1 MKLILRYKRLT
12 SVTVLLIVCVF
23 ALTKCVNDEKETEEK
38 GEMQKS
44 IDTSAYARKVSFDQ
58 FGGSATC
65 ANSHKDIFA
74 KHIKTGHYL
83 TSQPATEKFVL
94 GSFKSGEN
102 EYDYNPLTKVV
113 MEKRDS
119 GLFQVVYHQGKEKF
133 ALHFDIVTGSGAKG
147 QSYLYWRKNRLF
159 QMPVT
164 YYTAADQWSN
174 SPGFPDKVV
183 LNRPIT
189 SRCLECHATYA
200 EVISPPGKEPEDF
213 DHKKMLFGVDCEKCH
228 GPGAAHVEF
237 QTSNPAD
244 TTGKHII
251 NPAGFT
257 RQQNLD
263 LCGLCHGGTL
273 EKLKPSFEYI
283 AGEPLSAYF
292 KEKNISNATP
302 MYDNVDVHGNQLG
315 LLKASKC
322 FTSSNLTCNNC
333 HNTHENERGKTALFS
348 QRCMTCHQPDHDNF
362 CKLKSVPVSSLKAN
376 CIDCHM
382 PSRKSQ
388 AITLLLPGE
397 AVPTAAS
404 VRSHF
409 IAVYPQEV
417 KNFVTGRD
425 ETVPK
430 K

>member
-1 MKLILRYKRLT
+1 MQLSLKYKRLT
-12 SVTVLLIVCVF
+12 IVTALMIISVF
-23 ALTKCVNDEKETEEK
+23 ALTKCITNEKEKKEEGK
-38 GEMQKS
+38 EKA
-44 IDTSAYARKVSFDQ
+44 DTVAYTRKISFEK
-58 FGGSATC
+58 FAGSATC
-65 ANSHKDIFA
+65 ANCHKDIFA

-83 TSQPATEKFVL
+83 TSQPALEKFVL
-94 GSFKSGEN
+94 GSFKPGKN
-102 EYDYNPLTKVV
+102 EYDYSPLTKVV

-119 GLFQVVYHQGKEKF
+119 GLFQVVYQQGEERY

-147 QSYLYWRKNRLF
+147 QSYLYWRNNRLF

-200 EVISPPGKEPEDF
+200 DIISTPGKEPEEF
-213 DHKKMLFGVDCEKCH
+213 DHNKMLFGVDCEKCH
-228 GPGAAHVEF
+228 GPGAEHVEF
-237 QTSNPAD
+237 QTRNPAD
-244 TTGKHII
+244 TRGKYMI
-251 NPAGFT
+251 NPASFT

-263 LCGLCHGGTL
+263 LCGLCHGGAL
-273 EKLKPSFEYI
+273 EKLKPSFEYV
-283 AGEPLSAYF
+283 AGEPLSNYF
-292 KEKNISNATP
+292 KEKKISNPTP

-322 FTSSNLTCNNC
+322 FTASNLTCNNC

-348 QRCMTCHQPDHDNF
+348 QRCMTCHQPGHSNF
-362 CKLKSVPVSSLKAN
+362 CTIKSIPRSSLKAN

-382 PSRKSQ
+382 PATKSQ
-388 AITLLLPGE
+388 AITLLLPGQS
-397 AVPTAAS
+397 VPTAAS

-409 IAVYPQEV
+409 IAVYPQKV
-417 KNFVTGRD
+417 KDFVTGKEKSRS
-425 ETVPK
+425 K
-430 K
+430 

>member
-1 MKLILRYKRLT
+1 MEFILKYRRLT
-12 SVTVLLIVCVF
+12 IVMTTMFLCVF
-23 ALTKCVNDEKETEEK
+23 ALTKCISNEKEKNEEEQKNDNTVVQTEK
-38 GEMQKS
+38 
-44 IDTSAYARKVSFDQ
+44 TSFSRFA
-58 FGGSATC
+58 GSATC
-65 ANSHKDIFA
+65 ANCHKDIFA
-74 KHIKTGHYL
+74 THVKTGHYL
-83 TSQPATEKFVL
+83 TSQPALEKFIL
-94 GSFKSGEN
+94 GSFKPGKN
-102 EYDYNPLTKVV
+102 EYAYSPLTKVV

-119 GLFQVVYHQGKEKF
+119 GLFQVVYHQGEEKYT
-133 ALHFDIVTGSGAKG
+133 LHFDIVTGSGAKG
-147 QSYLYWRKNRLF
+147 QSYLYWRNNSLF

-164 YYTAADQWSN
+164 FFTAARQWSN

-200 EVISPPGKEPEDF
+200 VVISPPGKVPEEF
-213 DHKKMLFGVDCEKCH
+213 DRTKMLFGVDCEKCH
-228 GPGAAHVEF
+228 GPGAAHVEY
-237 QTSNPAD
+237 QARNPVD

-257 RQQNLD
+257 RQQKLD
-263 LCGLCHGGTL
+263 LCGLCHGGAL
-273 EKLKPSFEYI
+273 EKLKPSFDYI
-283 AGEPLSAYF
+283 AGEPLSDYF

-333 HNTHENERGKTALFS
+333 HNTHANERGKTALFS
-348 QRCMTCHQPDHDNF
+348 QRCMTCHQPGHENF
-362 CKLKSVPVSSLKAN
+362 CKLKSVPASSLKAN

-382 PSRKSQ
+382 PLRKSQ

-397 AVPTAAS
+397 TVPTAAS

-417 KNFVTGRD
+417 KSFLTGKESKRA
-425 ETVPK
+425 EQ
-430 K
+430 

>member
-1 MKLILRYKRLT
+1 MELILKYKHLAF
-12 SVTVLLIVCVF
+12 VTATMILCVF
-23 ALTKCVNDEKETEEK
+23 ALTKCISNEKKKKEEEQEK
-38 GEMQKS
+38 V
-44 IDTSAYARKVSFDQ
+44 DTAAYTRKISFEK
-58 FGGSATC
+58 FAGSATC
-65 ANSHKDIFA
+65 AKCHKDIFA

-83 TSQPATEKFVL
+83 TSQPALEKFVL
-94 GSFKSGEN
+94 GSFKPGKN
-102 EYDYNPLTKVV
+102 EYNYSPLTKVV

-119 GLFQVVYHQGKEKF
+119 GLFQVVYQRGEEKY

-164 YYTAADQWSN
+164 YYSAANQWSN

-200 EVISPPGKEPEDF
+200 EVISPPGKEPEEF
-213 DHKKMLFGVDCEKCH
+213 DHSKMLFGVDCEKCH
-228 GPGAAHVEF
+228 GPGAEHVEF
-237 QTSNPAD
+237 QSSNSADTMGKYILNPAS
-244 TTGKHII
+244 
-251 NPAGFT
+251 FT

-263 LCGLCHGGTL
+263 LCGLCHGGAL
-273 EKLKPSFEYI
+273 EKLKPSFEYV
-283 AGEPLSAYF
+283 AGEPLSNYF

-322 FTSSNLTCNNC
+322 FTASDLTCNNC
-333 HNTHENERGKTALFS
+333 HNAHENERGKTAIFS
-348 QRCMTCHQPDHDNF
+348 QRCMTCHQPGHDNF
-362 CKLKSVPVSSLKAN
+362 CTIKSVPQASLTAN

-382 PSRKSQ
+382 PARKSQ
-388 AITLLLPGE
+388 AITLLLPG
-397 AVPTAAS
+397 ATVPTAAS

-417 KNFVTGRD
+417 KNFVTGKEGNRA
-425 ETVPK
+425 K
-430 K
+430 Q